1 MSEFV
6 KLTGAYGSGAF
17 YINVQRVE
25 SFYDRKDGATY
36 VCTTPDGDQ
45 AYEVTETPEQIM
57 ALIDGPADR
66 DALVETLRVCREQF
80 AFYVE
85 QHKAKGTLD
94 GDEKAQTNVL
104 FVNMIDGALA
114 LVESSK

>member
-25 SFYDRKDGATY
+25 SFYGRKDGATY

-66 DALVETLRVCREQF
+66 DALVDDLV
-80 AFYVE
+80 
-85 QHKAKGTLD
+85 
-94 GDEKAQTNVL
+94 
-104 FVNMIDGALA
+104 GALSFLMA
-114 LVESSK
+114 TATLQNTPGTQERLASIYNLIDRVKVRK

>member
-6 KLTGAYGSGAF
+6 KLTGAYGNGAF

-25 SFYDRKDGATY
+25 SFYDRKDGGTH

-66 DALVETLRVCREQF
+66 DVLVADLVGAVRNCIVQIRRLHSEFQETDDGKMVMYHAQRV
-80 AFYVE
+80 
-85 QHKAKGTLD
+85 
-94 GDEKAQTNVL
+94 
-104 FVNMIDGALA
+104 IDRA
-114 LVESSK
+114 EFPS